1 MIIHFCL
8 REDDGDLLYWRKSLP
23 RGTFNYYVRQA
34 LLAEKAKRI
43 ADLPLPEKL
52 GKCDGFVDTKLYFY
66 DRELIQIMRACPSKK
81 RTPYIRR
88 VLRKQLEENANRLK
102 AATQQ
107 ADQPHIPDDDMSDE
121 YRKMLLEMS
130 GK

>member
-43 ADLPLPEKL
+43 AELPLPEKP
-52 GKCDGFVDTKLYFY
+52 GKCGGFVDTKLYFY
-66 DRELIQIMRACPSKK
+66 DRELIQMMRACPSKK
-81 RTPYIRR
+81 RTPYIRK
-88 VLRKQLEENANRLK
+88 VLRKHLEENANRLK
-102 AATQQ
+102 VTTQQ
-107 ADQPHIPDDDMSDE
+107 AEQANIPDDDMSDE
-121 YRKMLLEMS
+121 YRKMLLQMS

>member
-52 GKCDGFVDTKLYFY
+52 GNAMDLW
-66 DRELIQIMRACPSKK
+66 IQNFISMIES
-81 RTPYIRR
+81 
-88 VLRKQLEENANRLK
+88 
-102 AATQQ
+102 
-107 ADQPHIPDDDMSDE
+107 
-121 YRKMLLEMS
+121 
-130 GK
+130 

>member
-1 MIIHFCL
+1 MVIHFCL
-8 REDDGDLLYWRKSLP
+8 REEDGDLLYWRRSLP

-43 ADLPLPEKL
+43 AEMPIPEKP
-52 GKCDGFVDTKLYFY
+52 GKCGGFVDTKLYFY

-81 RTPYIRR
+81 RTPYIKK
-88 VLRKQLEENANRLK
+88 VLRKQLELNAKRLK
-102 AATQQ
+102 DSVQQ
-107 ADQPHIPDDDMSDE
+107 VEKQIVPDDDMSDE
-121 YRKMLLEMS
+121 YRKMLLQMS

>member
-43 ADLPLPEKL
+43 AELPLPEKP
-52 GKCDGFVDTKLYFY
+52 GKCGGFVDTKLYFY
-66 DRELIQIMRACPSKK
+66 DRELIQMMRACPSKK
-81 RTPYIRR
+81 RTPYIRK
-88 VLRKQLEENANRLK
+88 VLRKHLEENANRLK
-102 AATQQ
+102 ETTQQ
-107 ADQPHIPDDDMSDE
+107 AEQTNIPDDDMSDE
-121 YRKMLLEMS
+121 YRKMLLQMS

>member
-43 ADLPLPEKL
+43 AELPLPEKP
-52 GKCDGFVDTKLYFY
+52 GKCGGFVDTKLYFY
-66 DRELIQIMRACPSKK
+66 DRELIQMMRACPSKK
-81 RTPYIRR
+81 RTPYIRK
-88 VLRKQLEENANRLK
+88 VLRKHLEENANRLTVT
-102 AATQQ
+102 TQQ
-107 ADQPHIPDDDMSDE
+107 AEQPNIPDDDMSDE
-121 YRKMLLEMS
+121 YRKMLLQMS